1 MTHRSLTT
9 EIPQINR
16 SCPSTSWEEYLRYKR
31 NMTGTQEHLFEV
43 DVASV
48 LSIGFLEIVGETRKD
63 HGHTG

>member
-1 MTHRSLTT
+1 
-9 EIPQINR
+9 
-16 SCPSTSWEEYLRYKR
+16 
-31 NMTGTQEHLFEV
+31 MTGAQEHLFEV